1 MFSLWKP
8 TRLRRKSED
17 DVMSSFDQTGNAFD
31 MTSQGSSGSGMS
43 DMSGMDMGGSG
54 SSMSDMGGMDMGS
67 MDHSSHTGGAASCGM
82 TMYFN
87 GQTRD
92 FCVLFSTW
100 SITSDTALGIAC
112 LVSFLLAV
120 GYEIVKLVIRRVENQ
135 AYQRILNN
143 ATDPEKGMDSATDT
157 ANGISRPSW
166 TAWTTQGGE
175 IGWFDPIYFLRC
187 FLYGVQVFYA
197 FFLMLIVM
205 TFNTYLI
212 VSICIGA
219 IVGFYLF
226 GRGELTS
233 RYSPTCH

>member
-1 MFSLWKP
+1 
-8 TRLRRKSED
+8 
-17 DVMSSFDQTGNAFD
+17 MSSFDQTGTTFD
-31 MTSQGSSGSGMS
+31 MTSQSSSGSSMS
-43 DMSGMDMGGSG
+43 DMSGMDMSG
-54 SSMSDMGGMDMGS
+54 
-67 MDHSSHTGGAASCGM
+67 MDHSSHTSGDASCGM
-82 TMYFN
+82 AMYFN

-100 SITSDTALGIAC
+100 TITSDTALGIAC
-112 LVSFLLAV
+112 LVSFLLAI
-120 GYEIVKLVIRRVENQ
+120 GYEAVKFIVRQVEKRTYHRV
-135 AYQRILNN
+135 LNN
-143 ATDPEKGMDSATDT
+143 VTDPEKGLDSATE
-157 ANGISRPSW
+157 APNGISRPSW
-166 TAWTTQGGE
+166 TAWASQGE
-175 IGWFDPIYFLRC
+175 IGWFDPLYFLRC

-226 GRGELTS
+226 GREELSS